1 VAEATQKP
9 RKGLR
14 RAAVGIG
21 LTAAGVG
28 AALVAERLA
37 ARRIRGRPD
46 PESGEMFGLL
56 PPDDLGTVR
65 SFDGTELAVRAA
77 GPEDAP
83 VVVFLHGV
91 TLDLTTWYY
100 QWRSFSERYRCVLY
114 DQRAHGRSGLPP
126 KGDYSVNSLGR
137 DLEVVLDHAVPRGPA
152 MLVGHSMGGMAILS
166 LALERPEEFGNRVA
180 GVVLADTGASDLLR
194 EVFGGLGTGVGE
206 ALRRL
211 GNRLGRRMDT
221 AERLQEWTRRFGT
234 DLAFLIARATN
245 FGPDASPSQ
254 IDYVSRLSRDA
265 KPEVWVHALGELV
278 QMDLR
283 RALDHVRCPALV
295 VVGDRDLM
303 TPKASAQALRAA
315 LPDGRAVVVTGAGHI
330 SMMERHATF
339 NEVVGGFADEVLAGR
354 KGRARKA
361 AATP

>member
-1 VAEATQKP
+1 
-9 RKGLR
+9 
-14 RAAVGIG
+14 
-21 LTAAGVG
+21 
-28 AALVAERLA
+28 
-37 ARRIRGRPD
+37 
-46 PESGEMFGLL
+46 MFGLL

-65 SFDGTELAVRAA
+65 SFDGTELVVRAA

-83 VVVFLHGV
+83 AVVFVHGV

-137 DLEVVLDHAVPRGPA
+137 DLEVVLDHAQPRRSPA

-166 LALERPEEFGNRVA
+166 MALERPEEFGNRVA

-315 LPDGRAVVVTGAGHI
+315 LPDGRAVVITGAGHI
-330 SMMERHATF
+330 SMMERHAAF